1 MKKKNQKR
9 KQMNKEKKM
18 EIDIQ
23 IRALQEDIVN
33 GKIKADDAKKKFDE
47 LRAKKS
53 EIEKA
58 IALENAPVEKRSA
71 STADIQKA
79 LIEKRAITLNGT
91 GAINQIKELAKELQS
106 KTPVLERVR
115 YFYGPNASTNIP
127 VLSPGLATPAVA
139 AEGATTI
146 SVDSTAV
153 LGSRSITP
161 HAFVSILPISLEAL
175 TMGTVNFDSDLPAI
189 FADAFAQA
197 FHTGVLTGSGLGL
210 NFTGLFES
218 VPTANTIVCGATGT
232 PKVADLVKL
241 ALTVQDLTDNGVI
254 VLGPTT
260 YAGILSDSTTGIAE
274 VYKEEL
280 IRNKTIENVQVILTS
295 AAPSTTT
302 TGDIVAVAGRL
313 DDYGLGIASEINI
326 EPIKKVGDT
335 NTYFQASVFANGI
348 PIVINNFYALA
359 AK

>member
-1 MKKKNQKR
+1 MN
-9 KQMNKEKKM
+9 NKEKKM

-23 IRALQEDIVN
+23 IRGLQDDIVN
-33 GKIKADDAKKKFDE
+33 GKIKADEAQKKFGE

-58 IALENAPVEKRSA
+58 IALENAPIETRSA

-79 LIEKRAITLNGT
+79 LLEKRAITLNGT
-91 GAINQIKELAKELQS
+91 GAINQIKELAKELMA
-106 KTPVLERVR
+106 KTPVLQRVK

-127 VLSPGLATPAVA
+127 VLSPGLATPAAV
-139 AEGATTI
+139 AEGATNI
-146 SVDSTAV
+146 AVDTTAV
-153 LGSRSITP
+153 LGNKLITP

-175 TMGTVNFDSDLPAI
+175 TMGTVNFDSELPAI

-197 FHTGVLTGSGLGL
+197 FHTGILTGSGTGL
-210 NFTGLFES
+210 NFTGLFGAI
-218 VPTANTIVCGATGT
+218 PTNNKIECADEGNPT
-232 PKVADLVKL
+232 VADLVEL

-254 VLGPTT
+254 ILAPSI
-260 YAGILSDSTTGIAE
+260 YAGILADSTTGVAD

-280 IRNKTIENVQVILTS
+280 IRNKTIENVNVILTS
-295 AAPSTTT
+295 AAPSTITS
-302 TGDIVAVAGRL
+302 GSVVAVAGRL
-313 DDYGLGIASEINI
+313 DDYALGMASEINI

-348 PIVINNFYALA
+348 PIIAKNFYGLET
-359 AK
+359 K

>member
-1 MKKKNQKR
+1 MKT
-9 KQMNKEKKM
+9 NKEKKM
-18 EIDIQ
+18 EINIQ

-47 LRAKKS
+47 LRAQKA

-58 IALENAPVEKRSA
+58 IALENAPVDTRSA

-91 GAINQIKELAKELQS
+91 GAINQVKELAKELRA
-106 KTPVLERVR
+106 KTPVLQRVR

-139 AEGATTI
+139 AEGATSI

-153 LGSRSITP
+153 LGSQSITP
-161 HAFVSILPISLEAL
+161 HAYVSILPISLEAL
-175 TMGTVNFDSDLPAI
+175 TMGTVNFDSELPTI

-197 FHTGVLTGSGLGL
+197 FHTGILTGNGTGL
-210 NFTGLFES
+210 NFTGLFGA
-218 VPTANTIVCGATGT
+218 VPAANKVECGATGA

-254 VLGPTT
+254 VLSPSI
-260 YAGILSDSTTGIAE
+260 YANILADSTTGVAD

-295 AAPSTTT
+295 ASPSAITA
-302 TGDIVAVAGRL
+302 GSVVAVAGRL
-313 DDYGLGIASEINI
+313 DDYGLGIASEISI

-335 NTYFQASVFANGI
+335 NTYFQASVFANGT
-348 PIVINNFYALA
+348 PIIAKNFYGLVT
-359 AK
+359 K

>member
-1 MKKKNQKR
+1 MT
-9 KQMNKEKKM
+9 NKEKKM
-18 EIDIQ
+18 DIDIQ
-23 IRALQEDIVN
+23 IRALQDKIVN
-33 GKIKADDAKKKFDE
+33 GTLKADEAKKQFEE
-47 LRAKKS
+47 LRAKKA

-79 LIEKRAITLNGT
+79 LLEKRAITLNGT
-91 GAINQIKELAKELQS
+91 GAINQIKELAKELAA

-115 YFYGPNASTNIP
+115 YFYGPNAGTNIP
-127 VLSPGLATPAVA
+127 VLSPGLATPASA
-139 AEGATTI
+139 AEGATSI
-146 SVDSTAV
+146 SVDSTAA
-153 LGSRSITP
+153 LGAKSLTP

-175 TMGTVNFDSDLPAI
+175 TMGTVNFDSELPAI
-189 FADAFAQA
+189 FADAFAKA
-197 FHTGVLTGSGLGL
+197 FHTGILIGVGTGLE
-210 NFTGLFES
+210 FTGLFEA
-218 VPTANTIVCGATGT
+218 VPAANTITCGDTGYPT
-232 PKVADLVKL
+232 VADLVEL

-260 YAGILSDSTTGIAE
+260 YANILADSTTGVAE
-274 VYKEEL
+274 IYKEEL

-302 TGDIVAVAGRL
+302 SGDVLAVAGRL
-313 DDYGLGIASEINI
+313 DDYALAMASEINI

-335 NTYFQASVFANGI
+335 NTYFQASVFANGA
-348 PIVINNFYALA
+348 PIVAKNFYALA